1 MLVTVVSMPPQTSS
15 DNHFLKFEILQEE
28 AESHS
33 ATQPE
38 DTTAQSSKAK
48 VLSEAPTEESPKENE
63 E

>member
-1 MLVTVVSMPPQTSS
+1 MPPQTSS
-15 DNHFLKFEILQEE
+15 DYHFLKFEILQEE